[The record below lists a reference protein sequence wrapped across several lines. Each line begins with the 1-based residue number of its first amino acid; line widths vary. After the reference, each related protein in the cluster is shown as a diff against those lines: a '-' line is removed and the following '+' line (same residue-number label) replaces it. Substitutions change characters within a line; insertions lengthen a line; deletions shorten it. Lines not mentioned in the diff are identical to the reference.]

1 MTRIALVLSDLTHG
15 GSLDLAEWVILFACA
30 GVLVAAGSLLVRP

>member
-1 MTRIALVLSDLTHG
+1 MTSLALVIRDLTHG

-30 GVLVAAGSLLVRP
+30 GVLVAAGSLVVRP